1 MKVTMRVKYQAQG
14 ICKIKGA
21 YHGKHLLSNLT
32 YLYFAHSTHLLSIH
46 AISDPRSAPSQME
59 KPHVG
64 PVGLVPQAVSRLAAP
79 IRKPRPQPLRCRQ
92 RLDRHC
98 PSGILVAR
106 LGRWGPRLRVR
117 RWRTKMLSGRAGG
130 GDVGSGGGR
139 GPPVA
144 LGTLYLWALW
154 PRHKSATKPWRWW
167 PRRRRRQRRRQL
179 WGLRLGVCRPPLLLG
194 PGMYK
199 WLVRILGTIFRLC
212 DRPVPPA
219 RALLKRRRSN
229 STLLSTVDT
238 DEIPAKRPRLD
249 CFIHQVKTSLYNAAS
264 LFGFPFQLNTKPMV
278 TAACNGTRN
287 VAPSE
292 EVFSNSSSCE
302 LTGSGSWNNM
312 LKLGNKSPNGISDYP
327 KIRVTVTR
335 DQPRRVLPSFGFTL
349 NSEGYNRRP
358 GGRRHSKSNPE
369 SSLTW
374 KPQEQ
379 VVTEMISE
387 EGGKGL
393 RRPHCTVE
401 EGVQKEERE
410 KYRRLLERLKEG
422 GHGNT
427 VPPVTSAHHRC
438 SKGKISDI
446 EKTVGIR
453 LENEGRRGHQLEPDL
468 SEEVSA
474 RLRLG
479 SGSNGLLRRKMSI
492 LETKEK
498 NCSGR
503 DRDKRTDDLLELTE
517 DMEKEISNALGHG
530 PQDEILSSA
539 FKLRITRGDIQTL
552 KNYHWLNDEVI
563 NFYMNLLVERN
574 KKQGY
579 PALHAF
585 STFFY
590 PKLKSGGYQAVK
602 RWTKGVNLFE
612 QELILVPIHRKVH
625 WSLVVIDLRK
635 KCLKY
640 LDSMGQKGHRICEI
654 LLQYLQDESKTK
666 RNIDLN
672 LLEWTHYSM
681 KPHEIPQQ
689 LNGSD
694 CGMFTC
700 KYADYISRDKP
711 ITFTQHQMP
720 LFRKKMV
727 WEILHQQL
735 L

>member
-1 MKVTMRVKYQAQG
+1 
-14 ICKIKGA
+14 
-21 YHGKHLLSNLT
+21 
-32 YLYFAHSTHLLSIH
+32 
-46 AISDPRSAPSQME
+46 
-59 KPHVG
+59 
-64 PVGLVPQAVSRLAAP
+64 
-79 IRKPRPQPLRCRQ
+79 
-92 RLDRHC
+92 
-98 PSGILVAR
+98 
-106 LGRWGPRLRVR
+106 
-117 RWRTKMLSGRAGG
+117 
-130 GDVGSGGGR
+130 
-139 GPPVA
+139 
-144 LGTLYLWALW
+144 
-154 PRHKSATKPWRWW
+154 
-167 PRRRRRQRRRQL
+167 
-179 WGLRLGVCRPPLLLG
+179 
-194 PGMYK
+194 MYK

-640 LDSMGQKGHRICEI
+640 LDSMGQKGHRICEL

>member
-1 MKVTMRVKYQAQG
+1 
-14 ICKIKGA
+14 
-21 YHGKHLLSNLT
+21 
-32 YLYFAHSTHLLSIH
+32 
-46 AISDPRSAPSQME
+46 
-59 KPHVG
+59 
-64 PVGLVPQAVSRLAAP
+64 
-79 IRKPRPQPLRCRQ
+79 
-92 RLDRHC
+92 
-98 PSGILVAR
+98 
-106 LGRWGPRLRVR
+106 
-117 RWRTKMLSGRAGG
+117 
-130 GDVGSGGGR
+130 
-139 GPPVA
+139 
-144 LGTLYLWALW
+144 
-154 PRHKSATKPWRWW
+154 
-167 PRRRRRQRRRQL
+167 
-179 WGLRLGVCRPPLLLG
+179 
-194 PGMYK
+194 MYK
-199 WLVRILGTIFRLC
+199 WLVRILGTIFRFC

-219 RALLKRRRSN
+219 RAPLKRRRSN
-229 STLLSTVDT
+229 STVFSTVDT

-249 CFIHQVKTSLYNAAS
+249 CFIHQVKNSLYNAAS
-264 LFGFPFQLNTKPMV
+264 LFGFPFQLTTKPMV
-278 TAACNGTRN
+278 TSACNGTRN
-287 VAPSE
+287 VAPSG

-358 GGRRHSKSNPE
+358 GGRRHCKGNPE

-374 KPQEQ
+374 KPQDQ
-379 VVTEMISE
+379 VVTEMITD

-422 GHGNT
+422 GHGNS

-438 SKGKISDI
+438 SKGKISDT

-453 LENEGRRGHQLEPDL
+453 LDNEGRRVHQLEPDL

-498 NCSGR
+498 NCSGKEK
-503 DRDKRTDDLLELTE
+503 DKRTDDLLELTE

-666 RNIDLN
+666 RNLDLN

-711 ITFTQHQMP
+711 IAFTQHQMP

-735 L
+735 LYRAVRSA

>member
-1 MKVTMRVKYQAQG
+1 
-14 ICKIKGA
+14 
-21 YHGKHLLSNLT
+21 
-32 YLYFAHSTHLLSIH
+32 
-46 AISDPRSAPSQME
+46 
-59 KPHVG
+59 
-64 PVGLVPQAVSRLAAP
+64 
-79 IRKPRPQPLRCRQ
+79 
-92 RLDRHC
+92 
-98 PSGILVAR
+98 
-106 LGRWGPRLRVR
+106 
-117 RWRTKMLSGRAGG
+117 
-130 GDVGSGGGR
+130 
-139 GPPVA
+139 
-144 LGTLYLWALW
+144 
-154 PRHKSATKPWRWW
+154 
-167 PRRRRRQRRRQL
+167 
-179 WGLRLGVCRPPLLLG
+179 
-194 PGMYK
+194 MYK
-199 WLVRILGTIFRLC
+199 WLVRILGTIFRFC

-219 RALLKRRRSN
+219 RALLKRPRSN
-229 STLLSTVDT
+229 STLFSTVDT

-249 CFIHQVKTSLYNAAS
+249 CFIHQVKNSLYNAAS
-264 LFGFPFQLNTKPMV
+264 LFGFPFQLTTKPMV
-278 TAACNGTRN
+278 ASACNGTRN
-287 VAPSE
+287 AAPSG
-292 EVFSNSSSCE
+292 EVFSRNSSSCE

-358 GGRRHSKSNPE
+358 GGRRHSKGNPE
-369 SSLTW
+369 SSLKW
-374 KPQEQ
+374 KPHEQ
-379 VVTEMISE
+379 VATEMITE

-410 KYRRLLERLKEG
+410 KYRRLLEQLKEG
-422 GHGNT
+422 VHGNS
-427 VPPVTSAHHRC
+427 VPPVTSTHHRC
-438 SKGKISDI
+438 SKGKISDK

-453 LENEGRRGHQLEPDL
+453 FENEGKLLDQRRGHQLEPDL

-479 SGSNGLLRRKMSI
+479 SGSNGLFRRKMSI

-498 NCSGR
+498 NCSGKE
-503 DRDKRTDDLLELTE
+503 RDKRTDDLLELTE
-517 DMEKEISNALGHG
+517 DMEKEINNALGHG

-552 KNYHWLNDEVI
+552 RNYHWLNDEVI

-579 PALHAF
+579 PVLHAF

-640 LDSMGQKGHRICEI
+640 LDSMGQKGNRICEI

-666 RNIDLN
+666 RNVDLS

-700 KYADYISRDKP
+700 KYADYMSRDKP

-735 L
+735 LY

>member
-1 MKVTMRVKYQAQG
+1 
-14 ICKIKGA
+14 
-21 YHGKHLLSNLT
+21 
-32 YLYFAHSTHLLSIH
+32 
-46 AISDPRSAPSQME
+46 
-59 KPHVG
+59 
-64 PVGLVPQAVSRLAAP
+64 
-79 IRKPRPQPLRCRQ
+79 
-92 RLDRHC
+92 
-98 PSGILVAR
+98 
-106 LGRWGPRLRVR
+106 
-117 RWRTKMLSGRAGG
+117 
-130 GDVGSGGGR
+130 
-139 GPPVA
+139 
-144 LGTLYLWALW
+144 
-154 PRHKSATKPWRWW
+154 
-167 PRRRRRQRRRQL
+167 
-179 WGLRLGVCRPPLLLG
+179 
-194 PGMYK
+194 
-199 WLVRILGTIFRLC
+199 
-212 DRPVPPA
+212 
-219 RALLKRRRSN
+219 
-229 STLLSTVDT
+229 
-238 DEIPAKRPRLD
+238 
-249 CFIHQVKTSLYNAAS
+249 
-264 LFGFPFQLNTKPMV
+264 MV
-278 TAACNGTRN
+278 TSACNGTRN
-287 VAPSE
+287 VAPSG

-335 DQPRRVLPSFGFTL
+335 NQPRKVLPSFGFTV

-358 GGRRHSKSNPE
+358 GGRRHSKGNPE
-369 SSLTW
+369 SPLMW
-374 KPQEQ
+374 KPQEK

-393 RRPHCTVE
+393 RRPHNTVE

-422 GHGNT
+422 GHGNS
-427 VPPVTSAHHRC
+427 VPPVTSNHHSSQRSHMDTLKTRGWGEDQNRGVRTTQFVPKQYRIVETRGPLCSVRSEKRC
-438 SKGKISDI
+438 SKGKISDT

-453 LENEGRRGHQLEPDL
+453 LENEARRGHQLEPDL

-479 SGSNGLLRRKMSI
+479 SGSNGLLRRKLSI

-498 NCSGR
+498 NCPGKER
-503 DRDKRTDDLLELTE
+503 DRRMDDLLELTE
-517 DMEKEISNALGHG
+517 QPLDFVIQDMEKEISNALGHG

-539 FKLRITRGDIQTL
+539 FKLRITRSDIQTL

-590 PKLKSGGYQAVK
+590 PKLRSGGYQAVK
-602 RWTKGVNLFE
+602 RWTKGVNIFE

>member
-1 MKVTMRVKYQAQG
+1 MR
-14 ICKIKGA
+14 
-21 YHGKHLLSNLT
+21 LS
-32 YLYFAHSTHLLSIH
+32 S
-46 AISDPRSAPSQME
+46 SD
-59 KPHVG
+59 
-64 PVGLVPQAVSRLAAP
+64 
-79 IRKPRPQPLRCRQ
+79 
-92 RLDRHC
+92 
-98 PSGILVAR
+98 
-106 LGRWGPRLRVR
+106 GPRVHIIQ
-117 RWRTKMLSGRAGG
+117 TKDRNVSIF
-130 GDVGSGGGR
+130 
-139 GPPVA
+139 VA
-144 LGTLYLWALW
+144 ACDFGLLLWASGEEFLGMEMAAAVVDFGLRIT
-154 PRHKSATKPWRWW
+154 PLLGSRHKSATELWRRW
-167 PRRRRRQRRRQL
+167 PRQRRRQRRRQL

-199 WLVRILGTIFRLC
+199 WLVRILGTIFRFC

-229 STLLSTVDT
+229 S
-238 DEIPAKRPRLD
+238 
-249 CFIHQVKTSLYNAAS
+249 LYNAAS
-264 LFGFPFQLNTKPMV
+264 LFGFPFQLTTKPMV
-278 TAACNGTRN
+278 TSACNGTRN
-287 VAPSE
+287 VVPSG
-292 EVFSNSSSCE
+292 EVFSNSSSSE

-349 NSEGYNRRP
+349 SSEGYTRRP
-358 GGRRHSKSNPE
+358 GGRRHSKGNPE

-374 KPQEQ
+374 KSQEQ

-422 GHGNT
+422 GHGNS
-427 VPPVTSAHHRC
+427 VSPVTSTHQSSQRSQMDTLKTKGWGEEQSHGLKTTQFVPKQYRVVETRGPLC
-438 SKGKISDI
+438 SKGKISDT

-453 LENEGRRGHQLEPDL
+453 LENECRRGLQLEPDL

-479 SGSNGLLRRKMSI
+479 SGSNGLLRRKVSV
-492 LETKEK
+492 LDAKEK
-498 NCSGR
+498 GCPSR
-503 DRDKRTDDLLELTE
+503 ERDKRTEDLLELTE

-552 KNYHWLNDEVI
+552 RNYHWLNDEVI
-563 NFYMNLLVERN
+563 NFYMNLLMERN
-574 KKQGY
+574 KRQGY
-579 PALHAF
+579 PALYAF

-602 RWTKGVNLFE
+602 RWTKGVSLFE

-625 WSLVVIDLRK
+625 WSLVAIDLRK
-635 KCLKY
+635 RCLKY

>member
-1 MKVTMRVKYQAQG
+1 
-14 ICKIKGA
+14 
-21 YHGKHLLSNLT
+21 
-32 YLYFAHSTHLLSIH
+32 
-46 AISDPRSAPSQME
+46 
-59 KPHVG
+59 
-64 PVGLVPQAVSRLAAP
+64 
-79 IRKPRPQPLRCRQ
+79 
-92 RLDRHC
+92 
-98 PSGILVAR
+98 
-106 LGRWGPRLRVR
+106 
-117 RWRTKMLSGRAGG
+117 
-130 GDVGSGGGR
+130 
-139 GPPVA
+139 
-144 LGTLYLWALW
+144 
-154 PRHKSATKPWRWW
+154 
-167 PRRRRRQRRRQL
+167 
-179 WGLRLGVCRPPLLLG
+179 
-194 PGMYK
+194 MYK

>member
-1 MKVTMRVKYQAQG
+1 
-14 ICKIKGA
+14 
-21 YHGKHLLSNLT
+21 
-32 YLYFAHSTHLLSIH
+32 
-46 AISDPRSAPSQME
+46 
-59 KPHVG
+59 
-64 PVGLVPQAVSRLAAP
+64 
-79 IRKPRPQPLRCRQ
+79 
-92 RLDRHC
+92 
-98 PSGILVAR
+98 
-106 LGRWGPRLRVR
+106 
-117 RWRTKMLSGRAGG
+117 
-130 GDVGSGGGR
+130 
-139 GPPVA
+139 
-144 LGTLYLWALW
+144 
-154 PRHKSATKPWRWW
+154 
-167 PRRRRRQRRRQL
+167 
-179 WGLRLGVCRPPLLLG
+179 
-194 PGMYK
+194 MYK
-199 WLVRILGTIFRLC
+199 WLIRILGTIFRFC
-212 DRPVPPA
+212 DRPVPSA

-229 STLLSTVDT
+229 STLFSAVDT

-264 LFGFPFQLNTKPMV
+264 LFGFPFQLTTKPMV
-278 TAACNGTRN
+278 TSACNGTRN
-287 VAPSE
+287 VVPSG
-292 EVFSNSSSCE
+292 EVFSNSSSSE
-302 LTGSGSWNNM
+302 LTGSGSWSNM

-349 NSEGYNRRP
+349 SSEGYTRRP
-358 GGRRHSKSNPE
+358 GGRRHNKGNPE
-369 SSLTW
+369 SSLMW

-410 KYRRLLERLKEG
+410 KYQRLLERLKEG
-422 GHGNT
+422 GHGNSVSPITSTHQSSQRSQMDTLKTKGWGEEQSHGVRTTQFVPKQYRVVETRGPLCSVRSEKRYT
-427 VPPVTSAHHRC
+427 V
-438 SKGKISDI
+438 
-446 EKTVGIR
+446 
-453 LENEGRRGHQLEPDL
+453 RRGFQLEPDL

-498 NCSGR
+498 NCSNKE
-503 DRDKRTDDLLELTE
+503 RDKRTDDLLELTE

-552 KNYHWLNDEVI
+552 RNYHWLNDEVI

-574 KKQGY
+574 KRQGY
-579 PALHAF
+579 PALYAF

-602 RWTKGVNLFE
+602 RWTKGVSLFE

-625 WSLVVIDLRK
+625 WSLVAIDLRK
-635 KCLKY
+635 RCLKY

-681 KPHEIPQQ
+681 KPQEIPQQ